1 LGLAVAVAA
10 CQLVPR
16 PFLPEGVTGARHKL
30 LNPGAEANML
40 VMPVQG
46 APASRALAER
56 VAEALRRQGVA
67 AGTDAASR
75 SSYAIWGMTATAGD
89 AAPKLWLRWRLLDPN
104 GMPAGNIEHE
114 VAIDGGDWSSGTP
127 KSMDAVAASAARVI
141 VALIRGEDVSAV
153 PEPPRA
159 KPALAQVEKAA
170 PPPAPVRRVP
180 TPAGENAAAPKS
192 EPPIPQVAA
201 PQAVETAAP
210 PATAKASRNV
220 VIQWSGVAP
229 GDGATALPRALGRAL
244 QGRKLSIVEAPGPGS
259 YRLVGQLVLGPEK
272 KGEQEIAVQWS
283 LRRPDGASV
292 ATVSERSSVARGQLD
307 RGWGELAQRM
317 AEGSA
322 GTLAALLRAAP

>member
-1 LGLAVAVAA
+1 
-10 CQLVPR
+10 
-16 PFLPEGVTGARHKL
+16 
-30 LNPGAEANML
+30 ML

-75 SSYAIWGMTATAGD
+75 SSYAIWGMAATAGE

-114 VAIDGGDWSSGTP
+114 IAIDGGDWSRGAP
-127 KSMDAVAASAARVI
+127 ESMDAVAASAARVI
-141 VALIRGEDVSAV
+141 VALIRGEDTGAA
-153 PEPPRA
+153 PGPPRA
-159 KPALAQVEKAA
+159 KPAPAPVERAAA
-170 PPPAPVRRVP
+170 PAPVERAAAPPLVESAAAPPLVESAAAPPAPVRRV
-180 TPAGENAAAPKS
+180 AAPAS
-192 EPPIPQVAA
+192 ATTAPA
-201 PQAVETAAP
+201 PQAVEAAAP
-210 PATAKASRNV
+210 PTAAMKSSAAPKASRNV

-229 GDGATALPRALGRAL
+229 GDGATALPGALGRAL
-244 QGRKLSIVEAPGPGS
+244 QGRKSSVVETPGPGS
-259 YRLVGQLVLGPEK
+259 YRLVGQLVLGAEK
-272 KGEQEIAVQWS
+272 KGEIEIAVHWN

-292 ATVSERSSVARGQLD
+292 ATVSERSRVARGQLD
-307 RGWGELAQRM
+307 RGWGDLAQTM